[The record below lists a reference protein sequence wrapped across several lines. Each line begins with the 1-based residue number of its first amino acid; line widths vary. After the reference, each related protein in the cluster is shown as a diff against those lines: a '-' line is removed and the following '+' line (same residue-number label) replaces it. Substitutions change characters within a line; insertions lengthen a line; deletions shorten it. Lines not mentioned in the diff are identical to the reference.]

1 MKLLATLII
10 LIIFSGCK
18 TYVQVFETKS
28 KNTITENNFYV
39 FENDSL
45 KITYDFWENRGLL
58 KFSVFNKLEKPIYI
72 DWKKSSLIYNDMKIN
87 YWTDE
92 EIQKSYSNFY
102 YSSNYYSGFS
112 FGSGSSIQTTTISRD
127 ERITFIPPKSTYIK
141 NTFYIVP
148 NRQFMVRDYTL
159 NKSVENEFKKGKMMN
174 ILEKEF
180 GESDSP
186 FNFRNF
192 ITFSLS
198 EDIKEEFY
206 VDNQFYLSKIQKVL
220 LSDFA
225 RPIYDET
232 RKPRVMLKD
241 NKGRT
246 LKYSQFQKSG
256 SFYLRY

>member
-1 MKLLATLII
+1 MKYFTFLLIPLIFI
-10 LIIFSGCK
+10 GCT

-28 KNTITENNFYV
+28 KNTATENNFYV

-58 KFSVFNKLEKPIYI
+58 KFSIYNKLEKPIYI
-72 DWKKSSLIYNDMKIN
+72 DWKKSSLIYNDIKIN
-87 YWTDE
+87 YWSDE
-92 EIQKSYSNFY
+92 EIQKSYSTFY
-102 YSSNYYSGFS
+102 YSSSSFSGFS
-112 FGSGSSIQTTTISRD
+112 FGSGSGIQTTSVTRD
-127 ERITFIPPKSTYIK
+127 ERITFIPPKSTYFK

-148 NRQFMVRDYTL
+148 NRQFIVKDYTL
-159 NKSVENEFKKGKMMN
+159 NSELESEFKKGKMMK
-174 ILEKEF
+174 ILEKEYN
-180 GESDSP
+180 ESDTP

-198 EDIKEEFY
+198 EDIKDEFY
-206 VDNQFYLSKIQKVL
+206 IDNEFYLSKIQKVL

-225 RPIYDET
+225 RPLYDET
-232 RKPRVMLKD
+232 RKSKVMLQD
-241 NKGRT
+241 SKGRT